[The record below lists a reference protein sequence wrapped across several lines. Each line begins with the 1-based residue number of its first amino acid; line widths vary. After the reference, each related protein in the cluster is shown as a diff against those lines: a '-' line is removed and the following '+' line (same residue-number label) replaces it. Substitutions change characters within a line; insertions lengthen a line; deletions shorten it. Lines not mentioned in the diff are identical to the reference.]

1 MYAYLII
8 LCYAQLS
15 EGIHLKLHTLVAPSV
30 SYPIIMI
37 MLIILILLIIILIQ
51 LFIIIILKIND

>member
-1 MYAYLII
+1 M
-8 LCYAQLS
+8 LS
-15 EGIHLKLHTLVAPSV
+15 SPKGFTSNFHTLVAPSV